1 MDQRCLI
8 FDVCFYDIAFSE
20 HRQAKNDGD
29 A

>member
-1 MDQRCLI
+1 MDQGCFI
-8 FDVCFYDIAFSE
+8 FDVCFYDVAFSE